1 MYKRIEIMETRK
13 DTPIKQEITL
23 IDTYNVDY
31 DDYVEDFKE
40 HCEINGYEL
49 RGEGHNME
57 GLYMGGRISFL
68 EWVGQCISDDCQEFW
83 NDLLRVKKGSYIDY
97 YVVTGSLGL
106 WYGRRGGICH
116 TFNNLYDALC
126 KCSEDAY
133 DIIGK
138 CDGKK
143 IEFEN
148 HHHDGTNCFTIYRIG
163 WETCEKI
170 EWWDNEKDGDV
181 FDFIEK
187 HALPITYEMLGR

>member
-1 MYKRIEIMETRK
+1 MRNETK
-13 DTPIKQEITL
+13 ITKEITL

-40 HCEINGYEL
+40 HCEINNYEIH
-49 RGEGHNME
+49 GSGFNME
-57 GLYMGGRISFL
+57 GHFMGGKIIL
-68 EWVGQCISDDCQEFW
+68 YEWVSDLINEDTREFW
-83 NDLLRVKKGSYIDY
+83 GDLRRVKNGSYIDY

-106 WYGRRGGICH
+106 WYGRRGGICE

-133 DIIGK
+133 DIIAK

-148 HHHDGTNCFTIYRIG
+148 HHHDGTNCFTLYRIG
-163 WETCEKI
+163 WETSEKI
-170 EWWDNEKDGDV
+170 EWWDNERDGNV

>member
-1 MYKRIEIMETRK
+1 MKTRK
-13 DTPIKQEITL
+13 GTLIKREITL

-40 HCEINGYEL
+40 FCEINNYTIY
-49 RGEGHNME
+49 GEGEDMV
-57 GLYMGGRISFL
+57 GYFMGGKITL
-68 EWVGQCISDDCQEFW
+68 CEWVSDLIHEDAKEFW
-83 NDLLRVKKGSYIDY
+83 GGLRRVKNGSYIDY

-106 WYGRRGGICH
+106 WNGRRGGICE
-116 TFNNLYDALC
+116 TFNYLYDALN

-133 DIIGK
+133 DIIAK

-148 HHHDGTNCFTIYRIG
+148 HHHDGTNRFTIYRLS
-163 WETCEKI
+163 WEDCDKI

-187 HALPITYEMLGR
+187 HALPITYEMLGI

>member
-1 MYKRIEIMETRK
+1 MYKQIEIMETRK
-13 DTPIKQEITL
+13 ETPIKQEITL

-40 HCEINGYEL
+40 HCEINCYEL
-49 RGEGHNME
+49 CGEGHNME

-68 EWVGQCISDDCQEFW
+68 SWVGELISDDCNEFW
-83 NDLLRVKKGSYIDY
+83 NGLRRVKDSSYIDY

-116 TFNNLYDALC
+116 TFNNLFDALG
-126 KCSEDAY
+126 KCAEDAY
-133 DIIGK
+133 DIIAK

-170 EWWDNEKDGDV
+170 EWWDNEKDGNV

>member
-1 MYKRIEIMETRK
+1 METRK
-13 DTPIKQEITL
+13 DTPITEEITL

-31 DDYVEDFKE
+31 EDYEEDFKE
-40 HCEINGYEL
+40 HCEINNYEVH
-49 RGEGHNME
+49 GSGFYMEGHF
-57 GLYMGGRISFL
+57 MGGKITL
-68 EWVGQCISDDCQEFW
+68 YEWVSDLINEDTKEFW
-83 NDLLRVKKGSYIDY
+83 GDLRRVKNGSYIDY

-133 DIIGK
+133 DIIAK

-170 EWWDNEKDGDV
+170 EWWDNEKDGNV

-187 HALPITYEMLGR
+187 HAFPITYEMLGR